1 MNEKSSCPV
10 LRGRDD
16 GNVILLLDQK
26 CSGIEAIEV
35 EAATTKFGGDVCL
48 HTSAYENRSSNFQRS
63 LAYNSNKGYGYHL
76 WLVQIIGTP
85 LPDGRNA

>member
-26 CSGIEAIEV
+26 GSGIAAVGV
-35 EAATTKFGGDVCL
+35 EAATTKFGGGVCL
-48 HTSAYENRSSNFQRS
+48 HTCTFENRSSKITEH
-63 LAYNSNKGYGYHL
+63 NS
-76 WLVQIIGTP
+76 II
-85 LPDGRNA
+85 

>member
-26 CSGIEAIEV
+26 GASLQAPGDEGSTAKDVLGFTFEYIRCS
-35 EAATTKFGGDVCL
+35 
-48 HTSAYENRSSNFQRS
+48 R
-63 LAYNSNKGYGYHL
+63 
-76 WLVQIIGTP
+76 
-85 LPDGRNA
+85 

>member
-26 CSGIEAIEV
+26 CSGIEAVGI
-35 EAATTKFGGDVCL
+35 EAATTKNAVELCL
-48 HTSAYENRSSNFQRS
+48 HTFDY
-63 LAYNSNKGYGYHL
+63 
-76 WLVQIIGTP
+76 I
-85 LPDGRNA
+85 